1 MATRPDAGRLGGPVT
16 TVEAYA
22 KLPRE
27 RRLARLALTPD
38 QLAAA
43 IAGQGEAALAR
54 RPDAANWAATEV
66 ICHLRDN
73 EESFLDRLRLIMA
86 MDEPRFVRS
95 NPDRWAEER
104 QYLASDAGG
113 ALRAFR
119 RRREETLE
127 FLGSLAPADWERGGV
142 HLDSRGR
149 RSIDEFVCVMA
160 WHDDNHVDQLQ
171 RALEGRA

>member
-1 MATRPDAGRLGGPVT
+1 M

-27 RRLARLALTPD
+27 RRLARLTLTAD

-43 IAGQGEAALAR
+43 VAGQGEAALAR
-54 RPDAANWAATEV
+54 RPDADNWAATEV
-66 ICHLRDN
+66 LCHLRDN
-73 EESFLDRLRLIMA
+73 EESFLERLRLIVL
-86 MDEPRFVRS
+86 MDEPRFLRS
-95 NPDRWAEER
+95 NPKRWAEER
-104 QYLASDAGG
+104 QYLAADAGD

-127 FLGSLAPADWERGGV
+127 FLRALTPADWERGGV

-149 RSIDEFVCVMA
+149 RSIDEFVSVMA
-160 WHDDNHVDQLQ
+160 WHDDNHVAQLQ
-171 RALEGRA
+171 RALEGRV